1 MKKTLTTIEDFLN
14 LLEITVNS
22 KYTGTDK
29 KLIEGDEKLEK
40 EKNLMIKNI
49 EDTIHELMAK
59 EGKIY
64 NRKYIH
70 LYSKI

>member
-22 KYTGTDK
+22 KYSGTDK

-64 NRKYIH
+64 NRKYTH